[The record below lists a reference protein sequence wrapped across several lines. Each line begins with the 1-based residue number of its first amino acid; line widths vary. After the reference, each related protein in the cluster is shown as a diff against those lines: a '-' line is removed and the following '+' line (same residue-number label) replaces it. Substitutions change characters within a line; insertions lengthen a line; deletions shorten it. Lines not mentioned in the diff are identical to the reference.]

1 MFTNSEVISLINRL
15 KNALYEDLI
24 GTSYDVTEELQMR
37 EDGFDAIEP
46 LLKLLEDNP
55 DVDFGSPGPIVHF
68 VEKYYKKGY
77 EEKLIVSLYRN
88 PTNHTLWM
96 LNRIINV
103 SENEQ
108 KQQYLNV
115 LSDIIERSIEDKK
128 IDEQAKYFRSLHDLH
143 D

>member
-1 MFTNSEVISLINRL
+1 MNNEIISFINRL
-15 KNALYEDLI
+15 IDALHEDII
-24 GTSYDVTEELQMR
+24 GTAYDVTEELERR
-37 EDGFDAIEP
+37 EDGYDAIEP

-77 EEKLIVSLYRN
+77 EEKLIVSLYRR

-96 LNRIINV
+96 LNRIING
-103 SENEQ
+103 SENEL

-115 LSDIIERSIEDKK
+115 LKDIIERFSEDKK
-128 IDEQAKYFRSLHDLH
+128 IDEQARYFRSLHE
-143 D
+143 

>member
-1 MFTNSEVISLINRL
+1 MNSEVISLINRL
-15 KNALYEDLI
+15 KNALHEDI
-24 GTSYDVTEELQMR
+24 IETSYDVTEELEMR
-37 EDGFDAIEP
+37 EDGFETIEP

-77 EEKLIVSLYRN
+77 EEKLIVSLYRS

-96 LNRIINV
+96 LNRIINS

-108 KQQYLNV
+108 KQQYLSV

-128 IDEQAKYFRSLHDLH
+128 IDEQAKYFRSLHD
-143 D
+143 

>member
-1 MFTNSEVISLINRL
+1 MNNEVISLINRL
-15 KNALYEDLI
+15 KNALHEDI
-24 GTSYDVTEELQMR
+24 IEKSYYVTEKLEMR
-37 EDGFDAIEP
+37 KDGFDAIEP

-77 EEKLIVSLYRN
+77 EEKLIASLYRN

-96 LNRIINV
+96 LNRIING

-115 LSDIIERSIEDKK
+115 LNHIIERCSEDKK
-128 IDEQAKYFRSLHDLH
+128 IDEQAKYYRSLHD
-143 D
+143 